1 MFLLFQ
7 QFQTAMVKVLY
18 SCMRLHDPATVRD
31 MFRQAAA
38 VWSRQPV
45 SLNILF
51 EFWIQYLIFPYLSTT
66 PLETGAHHA
75 PYGKLPD
82 GRWIPAPWA
91 VTPPRF
97 SPSRPSAEVSSSLLR
112 IIAICGVPPRVSVSP
127 VSLWCKCTVVAC
139 PGSSALIHLE
149 KEGRY
154 LVNVYSVFKV
164 PVGTF
169 VHDH

>member
-1 MFLLFQ
+1 MFI
-7 QFQTAMVKVLY
+7 
-18 SCMRLHDPATVRD
+18 RTVG
-31 MFRQAAA
+31 A
-38 VWSRQPV
+38 VRRRQPG
-45 SLNILF
+45 SLNI
-51 EFWIQYLIFPYLSTT
+51 YLSNLYSIYDLSIFVHDA
-66 PLETGAHHA
+66 PGNGHA
-75 PYGKLPD
+75 LRASGKLPD

-97 SPSRPSAEVSSSLLR
+97 CTRHALRVSPSRPSAEVSSSLLR
-112 IIAICGVPPRVSVSP
+112 IIATSGVPPRVSVSP
-127 VSLWCKCTVVAC
+127 VSLGCRCTVVAR

-164 PVGTF
+164 PVRTF

>member
-18 SCMRLHDPATVRD
+18 FCMWLHDPATVRN

-66 PLETGAHHA
+66 PLETGAHRA

-112 IIAICGVPPRVSVSP
+112 IIAIYGVPPRVSVSP
-127 VSLWCKCTVVAC
+127 VALWWPYTVFACT
-139 PGSSALIHLE
+139 GSSALIPTGIK
-149 KEGRY
+149 KESIR
-154 LVNVYSVFKV
+154 
-164 PVGTF
+164 
-169 VHDH
+169 

>member
-1 MFLLFQ
+1 MFI
-7 QFQTAMVKVLY
+7 
-18 SCMRLHDPATVRD
+18 RTVG
-31 MFRQAAA
+31 A
-38 VWSRQPV
+38 VRRRQPG
-45 SLNILF
+45 SLNI
-51 EFWIQYLIFPYLSTT
+51 YLSN
-66 PLETGAHHA
+66 LYSIYDLSIFVH
-75 PYGKLPD
+75 
-82 GRWIPAPWA
+82 
-91 VTPPRF
+91 
-97 SPSRPSAEVSSSLLR
+97 VSSSLLR